1 MSETAGG
8 LPLPACFH
16 RVMGATMEDADL
28 MAYSM
33 EELGSMVREL
43 GA

>member
-1 MSETAGG
+1 
-8 LPLPACFH
+8 
-16 RVMGATMEDADL
+16 MGATMEDADL

>member
-16 RVMGATMEDADL
+16 RVMGAGIEDADL

-33 EELGSMVREL
+33 EEFG
-43 GA
+43 